1 MAGVPSLQQEVLN
14 ILELFSKESPEIRD
28 EVASLLPSY
37 NELLNMHALSFSE
50 FALVPIAE
58 EQGLDPA
65 DPLFDYNA
73 VVPPCP
79 KCKSSH
85 VNRKSKFFY
94 YCTACSLYFT
104 PNWNSISSGCKVSAM
119 TYLKVLRCMLDRYS
133 GNRICKVCGIAP
145 STFFNIRNRLFYA
158 MELMLQDVKL
168 YGICR
173 CDNTFIHT
181 NFRGSNLSDSDFP
194 EDCPFD
200 QIDFVPRL
208 ARARGG
214 SRGGERVLSSV
225 CIFAAI
231 DEFNH
236 VTAKFVGVGAANTV
250 LLAEAIGDK
259 FLLTVPDEDPSPF
272 PPQKMQ
278 MQHHNTSPG
287 SASLLV
293 SDGESAIAR
302 FAERYGITHEAH
314 VYRRKGTQVRLSKGD
329 HDIQRV
335 NALHG
340 RLKKFLRDAG
350 CSSKYLPG
358 YLTFFEWIE
367 NFKASD
373 DAIRRLFLLLAAPGK
388 GRSASFFKERFVVPN
403 YLTQWCK
410 LDNPLSKLPYNK
422 ILAYTLYKQRR
433 DAIDSGNEASALPMD
448 EIAYRTGY
456 SKQTIRRIYKNLSAS
471 GYDALISEHF
481 NIPKKKKT
489 PRKSEI
495 QVCRSISKE
504 MLAIFDE
511 YAQNIALPKATRLTG
526 KAFEAMINEK
536 YGTSYKLRNLRFSFG
551 EIVKKGLRPP
561 LPQRTT
567 YSQDNVLS
575 PAEEK
580 RLEIYNAYLSL
591 KQSCREVGVKGPAPN
606 DLLLTLSE
614 QFGLAPSTVA
624 AYISHINSVL
634 DKLQR
639 QETSNRPAT
648 GKKTH
653 TRTQK

>member
-1 MAGVPSLQQEVLN
+1 MAGAPSLQQEVLN
-14 ILELFSKESPEIRD
+14 ILELFPKESPEIRD

-58 EQGLDPA
+58 GQGLDPA

-181 NFRGSNLSDSDFP
+181 NFRGNNLSDSDFP

-200 QIDFVPRL
+200 QVDFVPRL

-272 PPQKMQ
+272 PPQKVQ
-278 MQHHNTSPG
+278 TQHHNTSPG

-340 RLKKFLRDAG
+340 RLKNFLRDAG

-373 DAIRRLFLLLAAPGK
+373 DAIRSLFLLLAAPGK

-433 DAIDSGNEASALPMD
+433 EAIDSGNEASALPMD

-504 MLAIFDE
+504 MLAFFDE
-511 YAQNIALPKATRLTG
+511 YAQNIALPKATRLTD

-561 LPQRTT
+561 LPPRSTFSCDKT
-567 YSQDNVLS
+567 LS
-575 PAEEK
+575 PAEKQRIEIHLAYEQLKKSYLEAGQKVPSREQLFSILAERYELSPSSIGERIHLAKKAFKKIEK
-580 RLEIYNAYLSL
+580 WESEDCNSSIPIENA
-591 KQSCREVGVKGPAPN
+591 
-606 DLLLTLSE
+606 E
-614 QFGLAPSTVA
+614 QG
-624 AYISHINSVL
+624 
-634 DKLQR
+634 
-639 QETSNRPAT
+639 
-648 GKKTH
+648 
-653 TRTQK
+653 